1 MRRMVRV
8 GRKGKRTVG
17 AGPWQR
23 SAAEAALASL
33 DSRVQLIQALIPLG
47 LEAVNELLQQ
57 EVTTLAGAR
66 YQRGGGLPGYARWG
80 VQDGSVYLADQ
91 KVAVSVPRVRDMRRD
106 QEVPLTTYQGLRQP
120 RRAEAAQAELPAV
133 EAEIAKL
140 EREEAALRER
150 MVQS

>member
-1 MRRMVRV
+1 MMGSRRPSSKEPCDEEYRSSRSEGQAD
-8 GRKGKRTVG
+8 GRGG
-17 AGPWQR
+17 AVAAAGGRSGPGRLGQPR
-23 SAAEAALASL
+23 ADAR
-33 DSRVQLIQALIPLG
+33 SRVQLIQALIPLG

-106 QEVPLTTYQGLRQP
+106 QDR
-120 RRAEAAQAELPAV
+120 
-133 EAEIAKL
+133 
-140 EREEAALRER
+140 
-150 MVQS
+150 